1 MAKLIHWLVLGLVG
15 CGGTTSGTSNDD
27 ADLGLAGSEP
37 VSAEGVGGEAGGSFG
52 VAGASEAMVTGGAVG
67 AGGSLATGG
76 AVVTGGSFGLGGA
89 VGSNV
94 ATGGAVAVAVAGS
107 VAAGGATVSP
117 TVCRTLCN
125 DDFSICSS
133 ERLFEQSHC
142 VDTCNTH
149 REMCALDCS
158 GVIDACI
165 MVCANNEATCS
176 GTCFSACVDDCN
188 TRACDYLDCDGEQTK
203 CSAACQTNYTARMTS
218 ICFAARSKCLAACPT

>member
-1 MAKLIHWLVLGLVG
+1 M
-15 CGGTTSGTSNDD
+15 
-27 ADLGLAGSEP
+27 
-37 VSAEGVGGEAGGSFG
+37 
-52 VAGASEAMVTGGAVG
+52 
-67 AGGSLATGG
+67 
-76 AVVTGGSFGLGGA
+76 
-89 VGSNV
+89 
-94 ATGGAVAVAVAGS
+94 ATGGAVAVGGS
-107 VAAGGATVSP
+107 VAAGGASVSP

-165 MVCANNEATCS
+165 MVCVNNEATCS

-203 CSAACQTNYTARMTS
+203 CSATCQTNYTARMSS
-218 ICFAARSKCLAACPT
+218 ICFAERSKCLAACPT